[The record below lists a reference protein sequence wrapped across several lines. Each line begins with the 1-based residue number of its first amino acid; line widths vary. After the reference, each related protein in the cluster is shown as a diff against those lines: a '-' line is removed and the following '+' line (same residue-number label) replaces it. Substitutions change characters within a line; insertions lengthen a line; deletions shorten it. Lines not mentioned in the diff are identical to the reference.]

1 MPKIKIFIII
11 AVVVI
16 VAVLAYIFL
25 APFILP
31 FIVPLLTTPTPTSTP
46 ATHTGLDINST
57 IGELLDNADTLAVID
72 ECFPGF
78 STDSQVVSTA
88 RGMTFEQIR
97 PFSGGAITDTIMT
110 CITDGLLAIK

>member
-1 MPKIKIFIII
+1 
-11 AVVVI
+11 
-16 VAVLAYIFL
+16 
-25 APFILP
+25 
-31 FIVPLLTTPTPTSTP
+31 P

-78 STDSQVVSTA
+78 STDPQVATS
-88 RGMTFEQIR
+88 RPWTFEQIR
-97 PFSGGAITDTIMT
+97 PFAGGTVTDAIMT